1 MNGYVR
7 KEIDNS
13 VGIISF
19 YHPKGNSL
27 PSNMLQEMEIAI
39 NELSKVDTAKVI
51 LIKSEG
57 DGAFCAGASFE
68 ELVSLKDF
76 ESAKA
81 FFSGFGKVINAIRR
95 ASKIVV
101 ARVHGKVVGGG
112 LGLVSA
118 CDYVVALKTA
128 SVRLSEFSIAI
139 GPFVISHAVE
149 RKIGKSAFTQMTI
162 DTEWYSAEW
171 CLEKGLF
178 NKIFDTK
185 QDMDNF
191 LNDFLDILVKRSS
204 KTQYELKRLF
214 WEGTDHWD
222 RLLEEKAEITA
233 RLALDEHA
241 QNAIHSLLR

>member
-1 MNGYVR
+1 MNGFVR
-7 KEIDNS
+7 KEIVNS
-13 VGIISF
+13 VGIVSF
-19 YHPKGNSL
+19 YHPKSNSL
-27 PSNMLQEMEIAI
+27 PSNLLKEMEIAI
-39 NELSKVDTAKVI
+39 NELSEKEAAKVI

-57 DGAFCAGASFE
+57 DRAFCAGASFE

-76 ESAKA
+76 QTAKA

-95 ASKIVV
+95 ASKLVV

-139 GPFVISHAVE
+139 GPFVISHALE

-162 DTEWYSAEW
+162 DTQWYSAHW
-171 CLEKGLF
+171 CLEKGLY
-178 NKIFDTK
+178 NKIFDTN
-185 QDMDNF
+185 QDMDNY
-191 LNDFLDILVKRSS
+191 LTDFLDTLVKRSS

-214 WEGTDHWD
+214 WEGTEDWD
-222 RLLEEKAEITA
+222 KLLEDKAEITA
-233 RLALDEHA
+233 RLALDEYA
-241 QNAIHSLLR
+241 QKAIHSLLK